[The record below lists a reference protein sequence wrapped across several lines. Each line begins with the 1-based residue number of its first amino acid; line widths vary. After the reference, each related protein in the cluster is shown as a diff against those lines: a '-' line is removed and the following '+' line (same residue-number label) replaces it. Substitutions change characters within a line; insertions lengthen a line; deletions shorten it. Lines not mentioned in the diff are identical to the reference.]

1 MQARKVPDAPGS
13 GRTSLDIRAIEQAY
27 RRYAGFYDVCFGA
40 VFQPGRRA
48 IVDRMDCGP
57 GERILEVGV
66 GTGLSLPLYPEY
78 VSVVG
83 IDISRHMLA
92 QARVRQV
99 RCGLANVAELM
110 VMDAENMDFRDDSFD
125 KVVAMYVAS
134 VVPDPERLVDEM
146 RRVCKPG
153 GQIFMVNHFHSRNP
167 ILGGVERLLA
177 PLSKQLGFRPN
188 FSLDRFLGQ
197 TGLDAMNIRPVNLF
211 DFSTLVEARNN
222 KQCAAASAVP
232 AFAPS

>member
-1 MQARKVPDAPGS
+1 MDLQ
-13 GRTSLDIRAIEQAY
+13 AIEQAY
-27 RRYAGFYDVCFGA
+27 RRYARFHFYYVCFGA

-48 IVDRMDCGP
+48 IVDRMECSP

-66 GTGLSLPLYPEY
+66 GTGLSLSLYPQN

-83 IDISRHMLA
+83 IDISRHMLD
-92 QARVRQV
+92 QARVRRA
-99 RCGLANVAELM
+99 RCGLENVAELM
-110 VMDAENMDFRDDSFD
+110 VMDAENMAFEDSSFD

-153 GQIFMVNHFHSRNP
+153 GQIFIVNHFHSRNP
-167 ILGGVERLLA
+167 LLRGVERLLA
-177 PLSKQLGFRPN
+177 PLSKQLGFRPD

-197 TGLDAMNIRPVNLF
+197 TGLDARNICPVNLF
-211 DFSTLVEARNN
+211 DFSTMVEATNN
-222 KQCAAASAVP
+222 KQDAAAIPAP
-232 AFAPS
+232 AFAHL

>member
-1 MQARKVPDAPGS
+1 MDL
-13 GRTSLDIRAIEQAY
+13 RTVEQAY
-27 RRYAGFYDVCFGA
+27 RRYARFYDVCFGA
-40 VFQPGRRA
+40 VFQPGRKA
-48 IVDRMDCGP
+48 IVERMDCSP

-66 GTGLSLPLYPEY
+66 GTGLSLPLYPPD

-83 IDISRHMLA
+83 IDISRDMLR
-92 QARVRQV
+92 QARTRLA
-99 RCGLANVAELM
+99 RDGLEPMARLM
-110 VMDAENMDFRDDSFD
+110 VMDAENMAFEDDSFD

-134 VVPDPERLVDEM
+134 VVPNPARLVDEM

-177 PLSKQLGFRPN
+177 PLSKQLGFRPD
-188 FSLDRFLGQ
+188 FSLERFLGQ
-197 TGLDAMNIRPVNLF
+197 TGLDAMNICPVNLF
-211 DFSTLVEARNN
+211 DFSTMVEARNN
-222 KQCAAASAVP
+222 KQGAGSIAPP

>member
-1 MQARKVPDAPGS
+1 
-13 GRTSLDIRAIEQAY
+13 
-27 RRYAGFYDVCFGA
+27 
-40 VFQPGRRA
+40 
-48 IVDRMDCGP
+48 MDCSP

-66 GTGLSLPLYPEY
+66 GTGLSLPLYPHD

-83 IDISRHMLA
+83 IDISRDMLE
-92 QARVRQV
+92 QARVR
-99 RCGLANVAELM
+99 LARDELEDAAELM
-110 VMDAENMDFRDDSFD
+110 VMDAENMAFGDDSFD

-167 ILGGVERLLA
+167 ILRSVERLLA
-177 PLSKQLGFRPN
+177 PMSKQLGFRPD

-197 TGLDAMNIRPVNLF
+197 TGLEAMRICPVNLF
-211 DFSTLVEARNN
+211 DFSMMVEARNN
-222 KQCAAASAVP
+222 KQAAGEIPEP
-232 AFAPS
+232 AFLIS

>member
-1 MQARKVPDAPGS
+1 
-13 GRTSLDIRAIEQAY
+13 
-27 RRYAGFYDVCFGA
+27 
-40 VFQPGRRA
+40 
-48 IVDRMDCGP
+48 
-57 GERILEVGV
+57 
-66 GTGLSLPLYPEY
+66 
-78 VSVVG
+78 
-83 IDISRHMLA
+83 MLA
-92 QARVRQV
+92 QARVRQA
-99 RCGLANVAELM
+99 RCGLANVTELM
-110 VMDAENMDFRDDSFD
+110 VMDAENMAFRDDSFD

-153 GQIFMVNHFHSRNP
+153 GQIYMVNHFHSRNP
-167 ILGGVERLLA
+167 ILGSVERLLA

-222 KQCAAASAVP
+222 KQGAAASAVP

>member
-1 MQARKVPDAPGS
+1 M
-13 GRTSLDIRAIEQAY
+13 DIRAIEQAY
-27 RRYAGFYDVCFGA
+27 RRYARFYDVCFGA
-40 VFQPGRRA
+40 VFQPGRKA
-48 IVDRMDCGP
+48 IVDRMDCGA

-66 GTGLSLPLYPEY
+66 GTGLSLPLYPDK

-83 IDISRHMLA
+83 IDISRHMLD
-92 QARVRQV
+92 QARVRLD
-99 RCGLANVAELM
+99 RDGLENAAGLV
-110 VMDAENMDFRDDSFD
+110 VMDAEHMAFADDSFD

-167 ILGGVERLLA
+167 LLGGVERLLA
-177 PLSKQLGFRPN
+177 PLSRQLGFRPD

-197 TGLDAMNIRPVNLF
+197 TGLDPMNIRPVNLF
-211 DFSTLVEARNN
+211 DFSTLVEARND
-222 KQCAAASAVP
+222 KRSAGKMAVP
-232 AFAPS
+232 AFAAS

>member
-1 MQARKVPDAPGS
+1 
-13 GRTSLDIRAIEQAY
+13 LDIRAIERAY
-27 RRYAGFYDVCFGA
+27 RRYARFYDVCFGA

-48 IVDRMDCGP
+48 VVERMDCGP

-66 GTGLSLPLYPEY
+66 GTGLSLPLYPQY

-83 IDISRHMLA
+83 IDISRHMLD
-92 QARVRQV
+92 QAHVRQA
-99 RCGLANVAELM
+99 RCGLDNLAALM
-110 VMDAENMDFRDDSFD
+110 VMDAENMAFEDDSFD

-134 VVPDPERLVDEM
+134 VVPNPERLVDEM

-167 ILGGVERLLA
+167 LLGGVERLLA
-177 PLSKQLGFRPN
+177 PLSKQLGFRPD
-188 FSLDRFLGQ
+188 FSLDRFLGA
-197 TGLDAMNIRPVNLF
+197 TGLDAWNICPVNLF
-211 DFSTLVEARNN
+211 DFSTMVEARNN
-222 KQCAAASAVP
+222 KQSAAGIPVP

>member
-1 MQARKVPDAPGS
+1 MNIQ
-13 GRTSLDIRAIEQAY
+13 AIEQAY
-27 RRYAGFYDVCFGA
+27 RRYARFYDVCFGA

-48 IVDRMDCGP
+48 IVDRMNCGP

-66 GTGLSLPLYPEY
+66 GTGLSLPLYPHD

-83 IDISRHMLA
+83 IDISSHMLD
-92 QARVRQV
+92 QARVRQA
-99 RCGLANVAELM
+99 RCGLNNVAELM
-110 VMDAENMDFRDDSFD
+110 VMDAERMGFKDDSFD

-167 ILGGVERLLA
+167 ILGGVESLLA
-177 PLSKQLGFRPN
+177 PLSKQLGFRPD

-197 TGLDAMNIRPVNLF
+197 TGLDPMNIRRVNLF
-211 DFSTLVEARNN
+211 DFSTMVEARNN
-222 KQCAAASAVP
+222 KRGAAEIQAP

>member
-1 MQARKVPDAPGS
+1 M
-13 GRTSLDIRAIEQAY
+13 DIRAIEQAY

-48 IVDRMDCGP
+48 IVERMACGP

-78 VSVVG
+78 VNVVG
-83 IDISRHMLA
+83 IDISRPMLA
-92 QARVRQV
+92 QARVRQA

-110 VMDAENMDFRDDSFD
+110 VMDAEHMGFRDDSFD

-222 KQCAAASAVP
+222 KQGAAAIQVP
-232 AFAPS
+232 AFATS